1 MEPAIE
7 KNFKLP
13 IILIKLL
20 DNDNLL
26 VVDSKTTIR
35 FLESKKFG
43 VVAGFKGNISHMR
56 YKTKV
61 VAFSSD
67 ASYFGALSSDAR
79 AARLYNVKSKK
90 TIAKIDRH
98 QGEISCIGIDPKNR
112 YMFSCG
118 DDGKTFAIDIK
129 TGKIVFT
136 LPIHKD
142 TINDV
147 AFSSNGQWVAT
158 ASYDRRISVFNIA
171 TLTPKHMLKAHSAP
185 VMKLQFLS
193 QHRLLSIDKNSKAI
207 IWDIYTGSVLARLE
221 GIHDNVTQ
229 IALDSEERFLFLAT
243 ELGYVLVYE
252 LQNYTLLSAKYIK
265 LKSCITAL
273 CFCVTN
279 QNLVIG
285 TESGELLFYDLFED
299 EVELKKLLQAQKYD
313 LIQEYVDKNPLL
325 QYTKVYKLVSKL
337 WEQTLERA
345 KLSLQKNDKQTAK
358 ELFDKFKNIPAKN
371 TIMKKIIK
379 EYSEFDRFATAIKQ
393 GKISLAYG
401 IANAYPSYKESKLF
415 KTLEAHWKKVFVA
428 AQKYALEPRSMEKA
442 RELLLP
448 YRGISEK
455 TPLIQ
460 ELFTQGD
467 LYKRFKVA
475 IGQKD
480 FKIAFELVKQHPF
493 LKEFPEYDA
502 LLKFGDSLYI
512 KSQKFMQE
520 GDTHSAVKILRTL
533 VDFTEFSQEAKE
545 LLYDVESYQKFFN
558 AIEDEDMQLAYN
570 LLDSLDNLMDTED
583 GQKLQDQWN
592 KDFNKAKLFAAKGD
606 VIGVKKALEN
616 YMNISSKNI
625 SLAFIFGLCY
635 IVQLENA
642 LYDKKDQRVL
652 ENGIKNY
659 ILYFGIDERIENF
672 FDMFKKH
679 YAQTKLNLELQTK
692 GSASMW
698 KPAMIVNSILE

>member
-13 IILIKLL
+13 IILVQSL
-20 DNDNLL
+20 DNENLL

-43 VVAGFKGNISHMR
+43 VVSGFKGNISHMR
-56 YKTKV
+56 YKTRV

-67 ASYFGALSSDAR
+67 ATYFGALSSDCR
-79 AARLYNVKSKK
+79 VARLYNVKSKK

-112 YMFSCG
+112 YMLSCG

-147 AFSSNGQWVAT
+147 AFSSNAQWVAT

-193 QHRLLSIDKNSKAI
+193 EHRLLSIDKNSKAI
-207 IWDIYTGSVLARLE
+207 IWDIYSGSVLARLE

-229 IALDSEERFLFLAT
+229 IALDSEDRFVFLGT
-243 ELGYVLVYE
+243 ELGYILVYE
-252 LQNYTLLSAKYIK
+252 LKDYTLLSGKYIK
-265 LKSCITAL
+265 LKASITAL
-273 CFCVTN
+273 CFCASN

-285 TESGELLFYDLFED
+285 TDNGDLLFYDLFED
-299 EVELKKLLQAQKYD
+299 EVKLKKLLQAQKYD
-313 LIQEYVDKNPLL
+313 VIQEYIDKNPLL
-325 QYTKVYKLVSKL
+325 EYTKVYKLVSKL
-337 WEQTLERA
+337 WEQTVERA

-371 TIMKKIIK
+371 TIMQKIIK
-379 EYSEFDRFATAIKQ
+379 EYSEFDRFTTAVKQ
-393 GKISLAYG
+393 GKISLAYA

-415 KTLEAHWKKVFVA
+415 KTLEAHWKKVFIA
-428 AQKYALEPRSMEKA
+428 AQKYALEPRTMEKA
-442 RELLLP
+442 REILLP

-475 IGQKD
+475 VGQKD

-520 GDTHSAVKILRTL
+520 GDTHSAVKILRVL
-533 VDFTEFSQEAKE
+533 VDFTEFSKEAKQ
-545 LLYDVESYQKFFN
+545 LLYNVESYQKFFN
-558 AIEDEDMQLAYN
+558 AIEDEDMQLAYKF
-570 LLDSLDNLMDTED
+570 LDSLDNLMDTED
-583 GQKLQDQWN
+583 GQKLQEQWN
-592 KDFNKAKLFAAKGD
+592 NDFNKANLYAAKGD
-606 VIGVKKALEN
+606 VASVKKALEK

-625 SLAFIFGLCY
+625 SLASVFGLCY

-642 LYDKKDQRVL
+642 LSAKKDQRVL
-652 ENGIKNY
+652 EAGIKNY
-659 ILYFGIDERIENF
+659 ILYFGIDERIEAF

-679 YAQTKLNLELQTK
+679 YPQTKLNLELQTK
-692 GSASMW
+692 GSANMW

>member
-13 IILIKLL
+13 IILIQSL
-20 DNDNLL
+20 DNENLL

-35 FLESKKFG
+35 FLDKEKFS
-43 VVAGFKGNISHMR
+43 VIAGFKGNISHMR
-56 YKTKV
+56 YKTRV

-67 ASYFGALSSDAR
+67 ASYFGALSSDCR
-79 AARLYNVKSKK
+79 VARLYNVKSKK
-90 TIAKIDRH
+90 TIAKVDRH

-112 YMFSCG
+112 YMLSCG

-147 AFSSNGQWVAT
+147 AFSSSGQWVAT

-207 IWDIYTGSVLARLE
+207 IWDIYTGSVLARME
-221 GIHDNVTQ
+221 GIHDNVTH
-229 IALDSEERFLFLAT
+229 IALDSEDRFVFFGT
-243 ELGYVLVYE
+243 ELGYILVYE
-252 LQNYTLLSAKYIK
+252 LKNYTLLSGKYIK
-265 LKSCITAL
+265 LKSSITAL
-273 CFCVTN
+273 CYCKSN
-279 QNLVIG
+279 QNLVVG
-285 TESGELLFYDLFED
+285 TENGELLFYDIFKD
-299 EVELKKLLQAQKYD
+299 EAKLKKFLQAQKYD
-313 LIQEYVDKNPLL
+313 IIQEYIDKNPLL
-325 QYTKVYKLVSKL
+325 EYTKVYKLVAKL
-337 WEQTLERA
+337 WEQTVERA

-371 TIMKKIIK
+371 TIMQKIIK
-379 EYSEFDRFATAIKQ
+379 EYSEFDRFTTAVKQ
-393 GKISLAYG
+393 GKISLAYA

-415 KTLEAHWKKVFVA
+415 KTLEAHWKKTFRA
-428 AQKYALEPRSMEKA
+428 AQKYALEPRTMEKA

-455 TPLIQ
+455 TALIQ
-460 ELFTQGD
+460 ELFNQGD

-475 IGQKD
+475 VGQKD

-520 GDTHSAVKILRTL
+520 GDTHSAVKILRVL
-533 VDFTEFSQEAKE
+533 VDFTEFSKEAKE
-545 LLYDVESYQKFFN
+545 LLYNVESYQKFFN
-558 AIEDEDMQLAYN
+558 AIEDEDMQLAYKF
-570 LLDSLDNLMDTED
+570 LDSLDNLMDTED
-583 GQKLQDQWN
+583 GQKLQEQWN
-592 KDFNKAKLFAAKGD
+592 NDFNKAKIYAAKGD
-606 VIGVKKALEN
+606 VANVKKVLKK

-625 SLAFIFGLCY
+625 SLAFVFSLCY
-635 IVQLENA
+635 IVQLEDA
-642 LYDKKDQRVL
+642 ISAKKDQRIL
-652 ENGIKNY
+652 EAGIKNY
-659 ILYFGIDERIENF
+659 ILYFGIDDTIEELF
-672 FDMFKKH
+672 LLFKKH
-679 YAQTKLNLELQTK
+679 YPQTKLNLELQTK
-692 GSASMW
+692 GSANMW